1 MPCRSQ
7 LAVVRHS
14 GDAVALPSRIASKLA
29 PTNGAVS
36 ASRVIVQQVT
46 GTEPLKAMMDGRFTG
61 RLI

>member
-1 MPCRSQ
+1 
-7 LAVVRHS
+7 VVRHS

-46 GTEPLKAMMDGRFTG
+46 GTEPLKTMIDGGITQ